1 MGTAPQ
7 PPRPPAAPLPPRSGS
22 NLVPIVLLILALVVV
37 VSGLAIWTGARYLSR
52 SVQVQV
58 EHGQGGDKDVSIQ
71 LPVGKFQI
79 HKQAE
84 VSEARLGLPIYPGAQ
99 LLTSNGSA
107 AFSGNDSVA
116 ISMDFPGE
124 QNVSVVVGKFDTP
137 DDIAKVKDF
146 YQQRLGN
153 EVTKFIDHDRN
164 GKTVFEIKQDKQ
176 ERVVALK
183 SLLSGTR
190 IELVRVTHG
199 PPEVN

>member
-7 PPRPPAAPLPPRSGS
+7 PPRPPAAPPPPRSGS
-22 NLVPIVLLILALVVV
+22 NLLPIVLLILALVVV

-52 SVQVQV
+52 NVNVQVQR
-58 EHGQGGDKDVSIQ
+58 GQDGDKDVSIQ

-84 VSEARLGLPIYPGAQ
+84 ISEARLGLPIYPGAQ
-99 LLTSNGSA
+99 RLV
-107 AFSGNDSVA
+107 SGDNSVA
-116 ISMDFPGE
+116 LSMDFPGDK
-124 QNVSVVVGKFDTP
+124 NVSVVVGKFETP
-137 DDIAKVKDF
+137 DDISKVKDF
-146 YQQRLGN
+146 YQQRIGS
-153 EVTKFIDHDRN
+153 EVTKFTNRDRH

-176 ERVVALK
+176 ERVVALQ

>member
-1 MGTAPQ
+1 MGAAPQ
-7 PPRPPAAPLPPRSGS
+7 PPRPPAAPPPPRSGS

-37 VSGLAIWTGARYLSR
+37 VAGLAIWTGARYLSR
-52 SVQVQV
+52 TVQVQV
-58 EHGQGGDKDVSIQ
+58 EHGQDGEKDVSIN

-84 VSEARLGLPIYPGAQ
+84 ISEARLGLPLYPGAQ
-99 LLTSNGSA
+99 RLTGD
-107 AFSGNDSVA
+107 DSVA
-116 ISMDFPGE
+116 LSMDFPGE
-124 QNVSVVVGKFDTP
+124 QNLSVEVGKFETS

-146 YQQRLGN
+146 YQQRIGK

-164 GKTVFEIKQDKQ
+164 GKTVLEIKQDKQ

-183 SLLSGTR
+183 SLLTGTR